1 MFPFTPAMFPYN
13 NSTRDQMRDQQV
25 SRPRPRITFKQ
36 RAVTPVDDEGM
47 RPSPGAP
54 YASILKGYLASFS
67 AFLPSFPI
75 TNPHYLALD
84 ENTLYL
90 N

>member
-13 NSTRDQMRDQQV
+13 DSNRDEMRDQQA

-36 RAVTPVDDEGM
+36 RAVTLVDDEGM

-54 YASILKGYLASFS
+54 YASILKGYLTSPS
-67 AFLPSFPI
+67 PFLPSFPNH
-75 TNPHYLALD
+75 NPHHLALG
-84 ENTLYL
+84 
-90 N
+90 